1 MTLIELEGPSAGAG
15 KEMEMRLREIGARRL
30 AIIGVGNS
38 LKGDDFAGSLV
49 AKKLMSK
56 FNQAVQKPLILDAQD
71 APENFTEEI
80 RAFGPDAV
88 IFIDSAVMGCPPG
101 TVKLVPLDE
110 TQYPYFSTHNLPLR
124 LLNTVMGDVEDSL
137 LIGIEPKTTEFCER
151 MSEEV
156 KIACT
161 QVAQTIHKV
170 IAEWS

>member
-1 MTLIELEGPSAGAG
+1 MTLIELEGPSAGAA
-15 KEMEMRLREIGARRL
+15 KEIEKRLREIGARRL

-49 AKKLMSK
+49 AKKLMSR
-56 FNQAVQKPLILDAQD
+56 FNQTGHHPLILDAED

-80 RAFGPDAV
+80 RAYGADAV
-88 IFIDSAVMGCPPG
+88 IFIDSAAMGCSPG
-101 TVKLVPLDE
+101 TVKLVPIDE
-110 TQYPYFSTHNLPLR
+110 TQYPYFSTHNLPLK
-124 LLNTVMGDVEDSL
+124 LLNSVMGDVEDSF

-156 KIACT
+156 KAAVT
-161 QVAQTIHKV
+161 QVVQIIHKV